1 MNENET
7 LVIEEVTENTEQTAE
22 QTPVAKTYTQDEVD
36 AIVGKRL
43 ARQEARIKKDYD
55 RKYGDLENVLRAGT
69 GKESVEE
76 MTDTFSKFY
85 ESKGIKIQ
93 KQNDNYSAKDLETLA
108 KAEADEFISAG
119 YEDVVEEVDRLAA
132 IGVDK
137 MNNREKALFKVLT
150 EHRKAAE
157 RNKELSE
164 IGIAEEVYN
173 SNEFKEFAGQFN
185 SNVPI
190 RKVYDLYNKT
200 QPKKE
205 FKTMGSMKNTDSAD
219 NSVKDY
225 YSPEEA
231 KKFTVEDFNKNPALF
246 EAVKKSMQKWRK

>member
-1 MNENET
+1 MLENEN
-7 LVIEEVTENTEQTAE
+7 LVEQTENVEQTTEQTPA
-22 QTPVAKTYTQDEVD
+22 AKTYTQEEVD

-85 ESKGIKIQ
+85 EGKGIKIQ
-93 KQNDNYSAKDLETLA
+93 KNNEYNGYSAKDLETLA
-108 KAEADEFISAG
+108 KAEADEYISAG
-119 YEDVVEEVDRLAA
+119 YEDVVEEVDRLAK
-132 IGVDK
+132 IGADK
-137 MNNREKALFKVLT
+137 MNAREKALFKVLA
-150 EHRKAAE
+150 EHRQTAE

-164 IGIAEEVYN
+164 IGITEEVYN
-173 SNEFKEFAGQFN
+173 SKEFKEFSSQFN
-185 SNVPI
+185 PNVPI
-190 RKVYDLYNKT
+190 SKVYDLYKQT

-219 NSVKDY
+219 SGVKEY

-231 KKFTVEDFNKNPALF
+231 KKFTQKELDENPALF
-246 EAVKKSMQKWRK
+246 NAIVKSMQKWRK

>member
-1 MNENET
+1 MNENENH
-7 LVIEEVTENTEQTAE
+7 VEQTENVEQTTEQTPA
-22 QTPVAKTYTQDEVD
+22 AKTYTQEEVD

-85 ESKGIKIQ
+85 EGKGIKIQ
-93 KQNDNYSAKDLETLA
+93 KNDYNGYSAKDLETLA
-108 KAEADEFISAG
+108 RAEADEFISAG
-119 YEDVVEEVDRLAA
+119 YDDVVEEVDRLAS
-132 IGVDK
+132 IGADK
-137 MNNREKALFKVLT
+137 MNAREKALFKVLA
-150 EHRKAAE
+150 EHRQTAE

-164 IGIAEEVYN
+164 IGITEEVYN
-173 SNEFKEFAGQFN
+173 SKEFKEFSSQFN
-185 SNVPI
+185 PNVPI
-190 RKVYDLYNKT
+190 TKVYDLYKQT

-219 NSVKDY
+219 SGVKEY

-231 KKFTVEDFNKNPALF
+231 KKFTQKELDENPALF
-246 EAVKKSMQKWRK
+246 NAIVKSMQKWRK